1 MSFKIGV
8 IVIGSLLW
16 DEKPERILWRRE
28 LDLTKKKHIEL
39 PIRYGR
45 ISSSREN
52 TYTMVFSNEM
62 NTIRNLG
69 KGYVIPYK
77 NIINS
82 EQDFK
87 IQILKLAK
95 AEKISTT
102 RMSCSWGTVSILI
115 NPNIDQI
122 KINQIKDYW
131 IRLVEFTKETKSTT
145 QKEPKIK
152 KFGSKNENKCIS
164 KNWALTINLDNQFN
178 NELKEFD
185 FLIATANSI
194 KHKDNIEEYPTFKQ
208 IAKSIFDNNHYDYFL
223 RNRNEYIQTSHDKKI
238 MKVLKKKYKVNLK
251 EKRKKTTANSGSYVK
266 QLKLSTTFNLGDM

>member
-1 MSFKIGV
+1 MSFKSGV
-8 IVIGSLLW
+8 IIIGSLLW
-16 DEKPERILWRRE
+16 DDSVERVLWRKE
-28 LDLTKKKHIEL
+28 LDILNRKHIGL

-62 NTIRNLG
+62 NTIKNLG

-77 NIINS
+77 NIIKS

-115 NPNIDQI
+115 NPNINQI
-122 KINQIKDYW
+122 KKNQIKDYW
-131 IRLVEFTKETKSTT
+131 IRLVDFTKETKSTT
-145 QKEPKIK
+145 QKEPKIE

-194 KHKDNIEEYPTFKQ
+194 EHKDNIEEYPTFKQ

-223 RNRNEYIQTSHDKKI
+223 RNRSEYIQTSHDKKI

-251 EKRKKTTANSGSYVK
+251 EERKKTTANKGFAIAGLQS
-266 QLKLSTTFNLGDM
+266 